1 MAAFHEPSCQGRAV
15 KHTIISGILLLP
27 LLVALPFLTAL
38 SSSDR
43 FRLDYRRIYI
53 PILGQATH
61 HFGSHFTGKI
71 LLIWPHPAPGE
82 AEKCRLQSEHSW
94 DLSRHLHSTCIRVFP
109 VWLDEFQPLM
119 LHYYYFYYFF
129 TVMFLSWEALST
141 FDPATRLVVTS
152 HVVIYHCL
160 CYLEE
165 AIIQLFLITWSGGRW
180 IVLQSPG
187 DLAALVDLEYF
198 TMCGWLISYIC
209 QGPNSCY

>member
-15 KHTIISGILLLP
+15 PHTIISGILLLP

-160 CYLEE
+160 WLFEGGNYPVVSNYLVRREINSP
-165 AIIQLFLITWSGGRW
+165 AVTRGFS
-180 IVLQSPG
+180 SPG
-187 DLAALVDLEYF
+187 GFRILHHVWVAD
-198 TMCGWLISYIC
+198 
-209 QGPNSCY
+209 

>member
-15 KHTIISGILLLP
+15 PHTIISRILLLP
-27 LLVALPFLTAL
+27 LLVALHFLTAL

-109 VWLDEFQPLM
+109 ESGLM
-119 LHYYYFYYFF
+119 NFSLWCCIIIIFIIFYCE
-129 TVMFLSWEALST
+129 VSQLRST
-141 FDPATRLVVTS
+141 FDLWSCHTTCGNITRCGISLPLLFGGGNYPVVSNYLVRREMNSPAVTRGFSGPGGFRILH
-152 HVVIYHCL
+152 HVWV
-160 CYLEE
+160 
-165 AIIQLFLITWSGGRW
+165 A
-180 IVLQSPG
+180 
-187 DLAALVDLEYF
+187 D
-198 TMCGWLISYIC
+198 
-209 QGPNSCY
+209 